1 MKRKPHDLNTL
12 TSKRLLRT
20 CTRSN
25 GRPSENDLHLS
36 YWLCH
41 EKHKTAS
48 TRERGQHQRERAKK
62 GTTNR
67 PRHDQRKECAKK
79 GTINRPRHEQRE
91 ECAKKGTINRPRH
104 EQREECAKK
113 GTINRP
119 RHEQREECAKN
130 GTINRHRHHQRV
142 RPTTSEKNRQ
152 RRSQTGPSKQGLVIM
167 NEKSAPR
174 RAL

>member
-12 TSKRLLRT
+12 TSKHLLRT

-48 TRERGQHQRERAKK
+48 TRERGQHQRER
-62 GTTNR
+62 
-67 PRHDQRKECAKK
+67 
-79 GTINRPRHEQRE
+79 
-91 ECAKKGTINRPRH
+91 AKKGTINRPRH

-152 RRSQTGPSKQGLVIM
+152 RRSQTGPSKQGIVIM
-167 NEKSAPR
+167 NEKSEPR
-174 RAL
+174 GPL